1 VTTSKEGELI
11 PKTYSRSEHIVSRAY
26 ISKNALKVLYKLQD
40 AGYEAYLVGGCVR
53 DLLLGREPKDF
64 DVATSAEPD
73 QVKAVFRNCRLIG
86 RRFRLAHVYF
96 GRELIEVA
104 TFRSSG
110 ESSEGERV
118 LKDGQLMRDNLYGT
132 LEEDVIRRDFT
143 VNALYYTVKGFAVVD
158 YVNGMEDHKAG
169 LLRMIGDPDQRY
181 REDPVRMLRAVR
193 FAVKLGFDI
202 ETESARLIPELA
214 PLLADIPAARLYDEL
229 LKMLLA
235 GYSVQAFEQ
244 LRHYH
249 LFEQLFPQTDQCLAS
264 EEEGFPHIFIARA
277 LENTD
282 KRIGEGKPVTPYFL
296 MAALL
301 WEPLR
306 QRVNKKIASGMPD
319 YPAYQEAASE
329 VLSRQTKRLA
339 IPKRVTLPMRE
350 VWTLQTRFRFQQGA
364 RPLRFL
370 THPRFRAAYDFLLLR
385 TECGEIEPSI
395 AEWWT
400 KFQFANE
407 AEQKKMTQG
416 RRRQPK
422 KRKPKA
428 KTT

>member
-1 VTTSKEGELI
+1 MNGERRVY
-11 PKTYSRSEHIVSRAY
+11 TRSEHNVSRAH
-26 ISKNALKVLYKLQD
+26 ISKNALRVLYKLQD

-110 ESSEGERV
+110 ESNEGERV
-118 LKDGQLMRDNLYGT
+118 LKDGQLLRDNLYGT

-143 VNALYYTVKGFAVVD
+143 VNALYYTVKGFSVVD

-169 LLRMIGDPDQRY
+169 LLRMIGDPDKRY

-202 ETESARLIPELA
+202 EEESAKLIPELA
-214 PLLADIPAARLYDEL
+214 PLLADIPSARLYDEL
-229 LKMLLA
+229 LKLFLS
-235 GYSVQAFEQ
+235 GYSLQAFEQ

-249 LFEQLFPQTDQCLAS
+249 LFEQLFPETDKSLAV
-264 EEEGFPHIFIARA
+264 EEEGFPHIFLARA

-306 QRVNKKIASGMPD
+306 QRVREKIDSGLPD

-329 VLSRQTKRLA
+329 LLSAQVKRLA
-339 IPKRVTLPMRE
+339 IPKRVTIPMRE
-350 VWTLQTRFRFQQGA
+350 VWVLQTRFKFQQGA
-364 RPLRFL
+364 RPHRLL
-370 THPRFRAAYDFLLLR
+370 SHPRFRAAYDFLLLR
-385 TECGEIEPSI
+385 AECGEIESSV
-395 AEWWT
+395 ADWWT
-400 KFQFANE
+400 KFQDADE
-407 AEQKKMTQG
+407 HERKKMTKS

-422 KRKPKA
+422 QRKPKKA
-428 KTT
+428 